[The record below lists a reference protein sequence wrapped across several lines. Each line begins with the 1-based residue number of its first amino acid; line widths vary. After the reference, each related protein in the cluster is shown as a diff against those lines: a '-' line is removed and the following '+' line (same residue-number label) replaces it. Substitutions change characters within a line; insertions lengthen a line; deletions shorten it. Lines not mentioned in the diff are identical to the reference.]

1 MILPRWSRDT
11 VATSLKKRKLIL
23 LFNKENKMTNLS
35 EQWDQL
41 KVLVESLE
49 VDIRK
54 SLNGNKSAGVRARKG
69 LRLVKNSAADL
80 IRTSLTASGDTSE
93 TE

>member
-1 MILPRWSRDT
+1 
-11 VATSLKKRKLIL
+11 LKRRKLTQ
-23 LFNKENKMTNLS
+23 LFNKGEKMANLS
-35 EQWDQL
+35 DQWDQL

-80 IRTSLTASGDTSE
+80 IRTSLASSGDATE